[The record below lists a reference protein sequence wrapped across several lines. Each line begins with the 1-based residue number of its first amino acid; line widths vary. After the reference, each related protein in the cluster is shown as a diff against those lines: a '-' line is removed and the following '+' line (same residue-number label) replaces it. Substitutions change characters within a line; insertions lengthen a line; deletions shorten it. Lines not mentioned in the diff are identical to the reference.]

1 MSEIKSFTFYKN
13 YYEIIKYLPDEQKI
27 QLYDA
32 ILEYMFDN
40 KEPKL
45 DGLIK
50 GIWINL
56 KMPLDTSKNNIENG
70 KKGGAPKGNSNA
82 KKQPKNNRKTTEKQ
96 ANNIFLFLLSNFF
109 ISNFLFLNNVDKDK
123 LKNKVEEWL
132 KYKIER
138 KEPYKE
144 TGFKTLLARIES
156 ATSQYGV
163 EEIIS
168 LIDECMANNYKG
180 IIFEKLKGKK
190 VEKLPDWFN
199 QTTSAEIATVEE
211 QKEME
216 NLLSKY
222 RGE

>member
-82 KKQPKNNRKTTEKQ
+82 KKQPKNNRKT
-96 ANNIFLFLLSNFF
+96 
-109 ISNFLFLNNVDKDK
+109 
-123 LKNKVEEWL
+123 
-132 KYKIER
+132 
-138 KEPYKE
+138 
-144 TGFKTLLARIES
+144 
-156 ATSQYGV
+156 
-163 EEIIS
+163 
-168 LIDECMANNYKG
+168 
-180 IIFEKLKGKK
+180 
-190 VEKLPDWFN
+190 
-199 QTTSAEIATVEE
+199 
-211 QKEME
+211 
-216 NLLSKY
+216 SK
-222 RGE
+222 